1 MINFNKAI
9 KLFLICTISSFS
21 IPSLLFEAETASGSL
36 EEIVVTARK
45 KQENL
50 QDTPVAVTAFTGDE
64 LEAKGLTNLV
74 DLSGF
79 APNVSIGTNGFA
91 GAGNYSA
98 AINIRGLGQTEFL
111 PHLDPA
117 VGIYLDGVYFGRAVG
132 AAMELVDL
140 ERVEI
145 LRGPQGTL
153 FGKNTIGG
161 AINLISKKPTG
172 EEAGYI
178 DVTLG
183 TNSRRDIKGSYDMAL
198 SPGFSA
204 KFSFSVQDGGEWGEA
219 INYATKKKA
228 SDLGGKDSTSFRAAF
243 SWQATDNTSVD
254 FTMDNTDRKDDQSV
268 NGLIY
273 LNPGAGAGLGGL
285 WLGLVGIP
293 SGQLLLPDMITGDP
307 DKTYAG
313 TFPNELKVSGM
324 NLTIESDLGWSTFK
338 SITSRRDME
347 AQFGRDGDIAG
358 VNFSSTF
365 DKQDQDQTSQ
375 EFQFSGQNGDL
386 SWIVGAFYFDESY
399 YDHNDVFQG
408 PGMYQVLETFP
419 GQLAGTPCAPPWI
432 APGCA
437 GNPINIA
444 LDIAIDVTNIVDVES
459 TAFYSQ
465 LTYAISDKLNL
476 TAGVRTTDEEK
487 TVFGNQYKPASK
499 TYILNAVTNV
509 ARWKE
514 TTSMFA
520 VDYQVSEDLMAYV
533 SFSEGFKSGGFNPR
547 PVGGF
552 TAAPFGPEYVEST
565 EIGFKSE
572 LFDRRLRLNGA
583 FYSSDYKDLQFSV
596 NRFNEATGTLEL
608 LVGNAAEAEIDG
620 YELEIEAVVSENLS
634 LRASFGNT
642 DFEITN
648 LYPGTSPEIT
658 LNTQQA
664 NSPENTSALSLIY
677 SAPMLNGMTTFRLDY
692 SNQDES
698 FADIQNTQELL
709 QEANDMINA
718 RLAYESSSNWEVALF
733 GTNLSDERVIEGG
746 TSNIASFGHAE
757 ATYTRPREYGV
768 SLRLNF

>member
-1 MINFNKAI
+1 MNKFKKYIKIFMVLVMGVFGIPNFMLAD
-9 KLFLICTISSFS
+9 
-21 IPSLLFEAETASGSL
+21 EEASGTL

-45 KQENL
+45 RQENM
-50 QDTPVAVTAFTGDE
+50 QDTPVAVTAFTGNE

-79 APNVSIGTNGFA
+79 APNVSIASNGFA

-117 VGIYLDGVYFGRAVG
+117 VGIYIDGVYFGRAVG

-161 AINLISKKPTG
+161 AINLISKKPSG
-172 EEAGYI
+172 EDAGYVDLI
-178 DVTLG
+178 LG
-183 TNSRRDIKGSYDMAL
+183 TNSRRDIKGTYDMAL

-204 KFSFSVQDGGEWGEA
+204 KFSFSIQDGGDWGEA
-219 INYATKKKA
+219 IDYDTKKQA
-228 SDLGGKDSTSFRAAF
+228 AELGGKDSTSFRAAF
-243 SWQATDNTSVD
+243 SWQASDDTSVD
-254 FTMDNTDRKDDQSV
+254 FTLDSTDRKDDQSV
-268 NGLIY
+268 NGLIF
-273 LNPGAGAGLGGL
+273 LDPGAGAGLGGL

-293 SGQLLLPDMITGDP
+293 SGQLLLPDYITGDP

-313 TFPNELKVSGM
+313 TFPNELEVSGM
-324 NLTIESDLGWSTFK
+324 NLTIESDLGWATFK

-347 AQFGRDGDIAG
+347 AQFGRDGDIAR

-375 EFQFSGQNGDL
+375 EFQFSGQNGNL
-386 SWIVGAFYFDESY
+386 SWIAGAFYFDESY

-419 GQLAGTPCAPPWI
+419 VQLAGVPCAPPWL
-432 APGCA
+432 APGCP
-437 GNPINIA
+437 GNPINVA
-444 LDIAIDVTNIVDVES
+444 LDIQIDVTNIVDVES

-465 LTYAISDKLNL
+465 FTYALTDKLNV
-476 TAGVRTTDEEK
+476 TAGVRNTDEEK
-487 TVFGNQYKPASK
+487 TVFGRQYKPASK
-499 TYILNAVTNV
+499 TYILNNVTNV

-514 TTSMFA
+514 TTSMIA
-520 VDYQVSEDLMAYV
+520 VDYQVTEDLMAYISV
-533 SFSEGFKSGGFNPR
+533 SEGFKSGGFNPR

-620 YELEIEAVVSENLS
+620 YELELEAVFSENLS
-634 LRASFGNT
+634 LRSSFGNT

-658 LNTQQA
+658 LNTKQA

-677 SAPMLNGMTTFRLDY
+677 SAPMLNGMTTFRVDY

-698 FADIQNTQELL
+698 FADIQNTPQLL
-709 QEANDMINA
+709 IEENEMVNA

-746 TSNIASFGHAE
+746 TSNVASFGHIE

>member
-1 MINFNKAI
+1 
-9 KLFLICTISSFS
+9 
-21 IPSLLFEAETASGSL
+21 
-36 EEIVVTARK
+36 
-45 KQENL
+45 
-50 QDTPVAVTAFTGDE
+50 
-64 LEAKGLTNLV
+64 
-74 DLSGF
+74 
-79 APNVSIGTNGFA
+79 
-91 GAGNYSA
+91 
-98 AINIRGLGQTEFL
+98 
-111 PHLDPA
+111 
-117 VGIYLDGVYFGRAVG
+117 
-132 AAMELVDL
+132 
-140 ERVEI
+140 
-145 LRGPQGTL
+145 
-153 FGKNTIGG
+153 
-161 AINLISKKPTG
+161 
-172 EEAGYI
+172 
-178 DVTLG
+178 
-183 TNSRRDIKGSYDMAL
+183 
-198 SPGFSA
+198 
-204 KFSFSVQDGGEWGEA
+204 
-219 INYATKKKA
+219 
-228 SDLGGKDSTSFRAAF
+228 
-243 SWQATDNTSVD
+243 
-254 FTMDNTDRKDDQSV
+254 
-268 NGLIY
+268 
-273 LNPGAGAGLGGL
+273 
-285 WLGLVGIP
+285 
-293 SGQLLLPDMITGDP
+293 
-307 DKTYAG
+307 
-313 TFPNELKVSGM
+313 M

-432 APGCA
+432 APGCK

-444 LDIAIDVTNIVDVES
+444 LDIAIDVTNVVDVES

-499 TYILNAVTNV
+499 TYILKGVTNV

-520 VDYQVSEDLMAYV
+520 VDYQVTEDLMAYV

-620 YELEIEAVVSENLS
+620 YELS
-634 LRASFGNT
+634 RCMWR
-642 DFEITN
+642 
-648 LYPGTSPEIT
+648 PGK
-658 LNTQQA
+658 
-664 NSPENTSALSLIY
+664 
-677 SAPMLNGMTTFRLDY
+677 G
-692 SNQDES
+692 
-698 FADIQNTQELL
+698 
-709 QEANDMINA
+709 
-718 RLAYESSSNWEVALF
+718 
-733 GTNLSDERVIEGG
+733 
-746 TSNIASFGHAE
+746 
-757 ATYTRPREYGV
+757 
-768 SLRLNF
+768 